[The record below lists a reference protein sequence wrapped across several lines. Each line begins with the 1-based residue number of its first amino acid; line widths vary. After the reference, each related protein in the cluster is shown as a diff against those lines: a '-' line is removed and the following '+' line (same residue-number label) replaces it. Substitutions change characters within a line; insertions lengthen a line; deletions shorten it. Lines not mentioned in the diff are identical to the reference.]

1 MTDLANPTTSD
12 KLRFLR
18 KQKRLSQHAAAA
30 RLEISPRIYISYE
43 CNGSIPASPDLCK
56 AIADLYEVD
65 VIWLFGE
72 DACRQRMCKHCG
84 KPLPGNAH
92 KSKQYCSSA
101 CRNAAK
107 EQRIKKS
114 RQYTH
119 CTVCGKLL
127 GKYKHQFCSAECM
140 RQAMGA
146 SKQSVQK
153 RCKNCGEL
161 LDSNHKWYC
170 GPECAEEYRRKS
182 VPTKALRERYD
193 PESGES
199 YREFQLRT
207 DPVFRQIYIRPGGKR

>member
-30 RLEISPRIYISYE
+30 RLEISPRTYISYE

-84 KPLPGNAH
+84 KLLPGNVH

-101 CRNAAK
+101 CSNAAR
-107 EQRIKKS
+107 EQRIKES

-140 RQAMGA
+140 RQAMGTG
-146 SKQSVQK
+146 KQNVTHY
-153 RCKNCGEL
+153 CINCGTP
-161 LDSNHKWYC
+161 LDSPRKKYC
-170 GPECAEEYRRKS
+170 SPECGEDYRRKS
-182 VPTKALRERYD
+182 QPPVVRAEQWD
-193 PESGES
+193 PRSGET

-207 DPVFRQIYIRPGGKR
+207 DPVFKQIYIRPGGRK